1 MLNRFFFGSIVFFSV
16 LSLIGVYLVITN
28 TLFPVTSIFS
38 IIFSLFAAF
47 FILKNSALDL
57 VSFNNNKF
65 FLILLVFL
73 LVFIYT
79 VLPSFIIPF
88 TSSDLMNH
96 SRSIRIL
103 SDNHGANMDFSQGII
118 EGLAHE
124 YPLGYRS
131 VGAIFY
137 SLIGNPYFISTIL
150 SIIFLGLIA
159 FGVYLI
165 SMKWYDNRTA
175 LIASFIFLF
184 SITSFYYLL
193 SGYIPQL
200 FATMF
205 FISSIYAFSSK
216 EKLLEIISAIGLIS
230 YPDLF
235 AVYIIFLLLQFLHS
249 RKKSLFVAPITAL
262 IVLLPEVLGLIVYH
276 NNLLTSGYL
285 IRGGIYMPN
294 FFGLLVFIL
303 SIFGFA
309 FLFKKNNFN
318 FKEKNY
324 ADFLFFALAPFLYI
338 LSVII
343 RFVINLLTRAHEVQ
357 IYQFY
362 MAVKIFYLFLIPL
375 SIAAAYFVSYK
386 LKGYSLIDLI
396 KLKNLNFSS
405 IIIFSL
411 LLFHFIY
418 FVSFSPIIKNNN
430 TFPVDYYPVAER
442 INKLDPGFILVVD
455 SCFSKL
461 KPYTLTQFPYNKLY
475 DNSNDDEIN
484 KGREL
489 QLARDFQFS
498 WAEFEF
504 GKQGEGIIIS
514 YNNERILKIGESE
527 SGDYLLTG
535 CSDKNLPIVFGS
547 EEGVRLYKLN

>member
-1 MLNRFFFGSIVFFSV
+1 
-16 LSLIGVYLVITN
+16 
-28 TLFPVTSIFS
+28 
-38 IIFSLFAAF
+38 
-47 FILKNSALDL
+47 
-57 VSFNNNKF
+57 
-65 FLILLVFL
+65 
-73 LVFIYT
+73 
-79 VLPSFIIPF
+79 
-88 TSSDLMNH
+88 
-96 SRSIRIL
+96 
-103 SDNHGANMDFSQGII
+103 
-118 EGLAHE
+118 
-124 YPLGYRS
+124 
-131 VGAIFY
+131 
-137 SLIGNPYFISTIL
+137 
-150 SIIFLGLIA
+150 
-159 FGVYLI
+159 
-165 SMKWYDNRTA
+165 
-175 LIASFIFLF
+175 
-184 SITSFYYLL
+184 
-193 SGYIPQL
+193 
-200 FATMF
+200 
-205 FISSIYAFSSK
+205 
-216 EKLLEIISAIGLIS
+216 
-230 YPDLF
+230 
-235 AVYIIFLLLQFLHS
+235 
-249 RKKSLFVAPITAL
+249 
-262 IVLLPEVLGLIVYH
+262 
-276 NNLLTSGYL
+276 
-285 IRGGIYMPN
+285 
-294 FFGLLVFIL
+294 
-303 SIFGFA
+303 
-309 FLFKKNNFN
+309 
-318 FKEKNY
+318 
-324 ADFLFFALAPFLYI
+324 
-338 LSVII
+338 
-343 RFVINLLTRAHEVQ
+343 
-357 IYQFY
+357 

-461 KPYTLTQFPYNKLY
+461 KPYTLTKFPYNKLY